1 MMLFNIELFDY
12 YTDLIEQYIEII
24 HQWTKSHQELL
35 KLLVGLIILLYSPRI
50 SCTIL
55 LMNCMKGI
63 GYPLLAKSW
72 DELCRCYRDTKNA
85 IKAEGPTLAVQLEK
99 ATKLT
104 RELREV
110 EKSLKTITDGNANV
124 ETLKKVKV
132 DIEDLAAVSQQAI
145 ETGQRI
151 RSKLDY
157 TALYRVVGN
166 LYMLTLTAVA
176 TARTATAANL
186 SIGISIGN
194 SITFN
199 LKNLI
204 KKYENKIYAEAK
216 KLDDK
221 LESSDDISQRIAG
234 ALFNPDQLI
243 ENLNAAATFLGTA
256 IGMAL
261 SFYYT
266 AFGRLLA
273 ASTLGAEIV
282 ITSLEILIDPFLKEW
297 GIPTVNNNAVILRS
311 FLTYFGILYNGYA
324 IIHGYGALANLL
336 ISPLL
341 VIEVAACKIVADS
354 VKY

>member
-1 MMLFNIELFDY
+1 MLFNIELFDY
-12 YTDLIEQYIEII
+12 YTDLIEHYVDVINT
-24 HQWTKSHQELL
+24 WTSSHQELL
-35 KLLVGLIILLYSPRI
+35 KLLAGIVILLYSPRL

-63 GYPLLAKSW
+63 GLPLLQKSW
-72 DELCRCYRDTKNA
+72 DELCKCYRDTKNA
-85 IKAEGPTLAVQLEK
+85 IKTEGPTLANELEK

-104 RELREV
+104 SDLREI
-110 EKSLKTITDGNANV
+110 EKTFKTITDGNVSADI
-124 ETLKKVKV
+124 LKKVKT
-132 DIEDLAAVSQQAI
+132 DIEDLAAVSQSAI
-145 ETGQRI
+145 ETSSRI

-157 TALYRVVGN
+157 TALYRVIGN

-194 SITFN
+194 SITSN

-204 KKYENKIYAEAK
+204 KKYEDKIYAEAK

-234 ALFNPDQLI
+234 ALFNPEQLI
-243 ENLNAAATFLGTA
+243 DNLNAAATFIGA
-256 IGMAL
+256 AVGMAL

-273 ASTLGAEIV
+273 AATLGAEIV
-282 ITSLEILIDPFLKEW
+282 VNSSEILLDPILVTW
-297 GIPTVNNNAVILRS
+297 GLPTVNTHAVILRS
-311 FLTYFGILYNGYA
+311 GLTYFGILYNGYCLL
-324 IIHGYGALANLL
+324 HGYGTLANLIL
-336 ISPLL
+336 SPLL
-341 VIEVAACKIVADS
+341 VVEVAACKIVADS
-354 VKY
+354 VQY